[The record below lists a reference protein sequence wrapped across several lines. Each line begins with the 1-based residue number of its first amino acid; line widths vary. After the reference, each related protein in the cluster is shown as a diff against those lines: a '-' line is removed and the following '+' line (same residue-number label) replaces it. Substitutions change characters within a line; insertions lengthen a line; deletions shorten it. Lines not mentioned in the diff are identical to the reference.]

1 MSNYEDS
8 NAEMYRRQIL
18 QLSETVSMLE
28 KNVHDLQGQLQNS
41 YKRIEELNCQMRFR
55 YKRTS

>member
-1 MSNYEDS
+1 MSNHEDS

-18 QLSETVSMLE
+18 QLSETISMLE

-41 YKRIEELNCQMRFR
+41 YKRIEELNYQMRFR
-55 YKRTS
+55 YKQTS